1 MDRRRPTGTLDFRGE
16 NARRESKWLIRLDYG
31 RKPNGA
37 RDRRAFA
44 FTGSKQAAQR
54 KLTELLAQR
63 DAGLTPTPEKTTVSE
78 WFRDWLKLHAAEGHL
93 SDSGRERYQGII
105 EQHILPKL
113 GTMTVKQI
121 RGHHIAALKAQW
133 LETLKPATVY
143 KHLVVLRQAFEAAV
157 ASNLIVRN
165 PADAVQNPSVVRGRV
180 EQRALTEE
188 EIRKLLASAAGTRF
202 DRPIRFSLATGLRE
216 GELLALRWN
225 DIDLKGRVVNLRGT
239 KTANSRRSIE
249 ISKLIVDLLEAHRT
263 AQKEARLKLGPAWPN
278 TDLVFPS
285 TVGTPWARRAFYRD
299 YKTIVD
305 ATKGL
310 ERPDEVKWHT
320 LRHTAASLWIMRGA
334 DVFTV
339 SRRLGHASAAFTMD
353 TYAHLFKGQQKVAA
367 RALDSLLRNA

>member
-1 MDRRRPTGTLDFRGE
+1 MDSRRPTGTLVSKGE

-31 RKPNGA
+31 RKPDGA

-63 DAGLTPTPEKTTVSE
+63 DAGLTPTPEKTTVAE
-78 WFRDWLKLHAAEGHL
+78 WLREWLKLHTAEGHL
-93 SDSGRERYQGII
+93 NDSGRERYEGII
-105 EQHILPKL
+105 EHHIIPKL
-113 GTMTVKQI
+113 GTLTVKQV
-121 RGHHIAALKAQW
+121 RGHHIAELKARW

-143 KHLVVLRQAFEAAV
+143 KHLVVLRQAFDAAV

-165 PADAVQNPSVVRGRV
+165 PADAVQNPSVVRGRE

-202 DRPIRFSLATGLRE
+202 DRPIRFTLASGLRE
-216 GELLALRWN
+216 GEMLALRWS
-225 DIDLKGRVVNLRGT
+225 DVDLKGRVINLRGT
-239 KTANSRRSIE
+239 KSANSRRSIE
-249 ISKLIVDLLEAHRT
+249 ISKLVADLLEAHRT

-299 YKTIVD
+299 YKKVVD
-305 ATKGL
+305 AAKEI